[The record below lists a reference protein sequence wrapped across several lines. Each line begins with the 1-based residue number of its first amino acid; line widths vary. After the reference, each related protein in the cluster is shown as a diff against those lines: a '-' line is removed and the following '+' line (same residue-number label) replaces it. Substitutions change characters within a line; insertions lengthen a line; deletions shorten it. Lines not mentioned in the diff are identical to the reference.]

1 MFCLSVFLEREKEK
15 IKYETLIGI
24 LFLRERRRSEE
35 SRKVKGVRRIVS
47 EREGPWVTQTV

>member
-1 MFCLSVFLEREKEK
+1 MSCLSVFLEREKEK

-35 SRKVKGVRRIVS
+35 SRKVKGVRRIES